1 MQVSVE
7 NVQGLERRMKVSV
20 PLEAVNKVVNSCFQK
35 LAKTARIDG
44 FRPGKVPQRVLEERY
59 GESVRHQEAV
69 PQLVQETL
77 WDAFKQ
83 VSLEPA
89 GRPTIENIDFKN
101 NEPLNYSVLFDVLP
115 EFQVKDLAGVEIE
128 RVASEVTDAD
138 VDKAIE
144 KIRFDNAK
152 WIEIT
157 TPAQKD
163 DVVTLS
169 CTVEING
176 EIVPQEEAK
185 EVSVQ
190 LNDKNNPAVIS
201 ELREHLV
208 GLSAGDTKT
217 IQATYPAEYP
227 AVTVAGKEA
236 TFNVSISKVKHAE
249 LPELDEAFIQQF
261 DGAKTVEEL
270 KKTIRKNMEY
280 YVENAVISIN
290 KTVLFA
296 AWAAANPIDL
306 PRAMVHHEMETMT
319 RGFLRNMLKQ
329 ETVSD
334 QDVQRYMPMLSKLY
348 QKSAAKRVR
357 LALVMGEFLKHNPQE
372 ITKEQIQQVA
382 EKRAALYQEP
392 QTWLD
397 EFWADAASQEDITS
411 ILREEA
417 VAEWLSNSAVIKTTH
432 LDYFAALEREKTVSR
447 ESMFDAQDDGEEGDL
462 GHVHGE
468 HCQHDHHA
476 HDHVHD
482 ENCQHDHEHT
492 EGAK

>member
-7 NVQGLERRMKVSV
+7 NVQGLERRIKVCV
-20 PLEAVNKVVNSCFQK
+20 PLETVNKVVSSCFQK

-44 FRPGKVPQRVLEERY
+44 FRPGKVPQRVLEERF
-59 GESVRHQEAV
+59 GESVRHQEAA

-83 VSLEPA
+83 VNVEPA
-89 GRPTIENIDFKN
+89 GRPMIENIEFKM
-101 NEPLNYSVLFDVLP
+101 NEPLNYSVLFEVLP
-115 EFQVKDLAGVEIE
+115 EFQVKDLASVEIE

-144 KIRFDNAK
+144 KIRLDHAK
-152 WIEIT
+152 WTEIT
-157 TPAQKD
+157 TPAEKD

-169 CTVEING
+169 CTVEIDS
-176 EIVPQEEAK
+176 ELVPQEEAK
-185 EVSVQ
+185 DVSIQ
-190 LNDKNNPAVIS
+190 LNDINNPAVIS
-201 ELREHLV
+201 ELREQLV

-227 AVTVAGKEA
+227 AATVAGKKA
-236 TFNVSISKVKHAE
+236 AFNVTISKVKHAE

-261 DGAKTVEEL
+261 DGAKSVEEL

-280 YVENAVISIN
+280 YLENAVTSIN
-290 KTVLFA
+290 KSVLFS
-296 AWAAANPIDL
+296 AWALANPIDV
-306 PRAMVHHEMETMT
+306 PKAMVHHEMEAMT

-329 ETVSD
+329 DNVSD

-348 QKSAAKRVR
+348 KKSAEKRVR
-357 LALVMGEFLKHNPQE
+357 LSLILSEFLKHNPQE

-382 EKRAALYQEP
+382 EKRAALFQEP

-397 EFWADAASQEDITS
+397 EFWANPAGQEEVQV

-417 VAEWLSNSAVIKTTH
+417 VAEALNKSAVVKTTR
-432 LDYFAALEREKTVSR
+432 LDYFAALEKEKTLSR
-447 ESMFDAQDDGEEGDL
+447 EGMFDAQDDVDSEL

-468 HCQHDHHA
+468 HCQHEHHA

-482 ENCQHDHEHT
+482 ENCDHQHEHA
-492 EGAK
+492 EGAQ

>member
-7 NVQGLERRMKVSV
+7 NVQGLERRIKVSV
-20 PLEAVNKVVNSCFQK
+20 PLETVNKVVNSCFQK

-44 FRPGKVPQRVLEERY
+44 FRPGKVPQRVLEERF
-59 GESVRHQEAV
+59 GESVRHQEAA

-83 VSLEPA
+83 ASVEPA
-89 GRPTIENIDFKN
+89 GRPTIENIEFKI
-101 NEPLNYSVLFDVLP
+101 NEPLHYSVLFDVLP
-115 EFQVKDLAGVEIE
+115 EFQVKDLAGVEVE
-128 RVASEVTDAD
+128 RVASEVTDVD

-152 WIEIT
+152 WIEVT

-176 EIVPQEEAK
+176 EVVPQEEAK

-201 ELREHLV
+201 ELREKLV

-217 IQATYPAEYP
+217 IQATYPVEYP
-227 AVTVAGKEA
+227 AVSVAGKEA
-236 TFNVSISKVKHAE
+236 TFNVVVSKVKHAE
-249 LPELDEAFIQQF
+249 LPELDEAFLQQF

-290 KTVLFA
+290 KGILFA

-306 PRAMVHHEMETMT
+306 PRAMVHHEMESMT

-397 EFWADAASQEDITS
+397 EFWADAASQEDIIS
-411 ILREEA
+411 MLREEA
-417 VAEWLSNSAVIKTTH
+417 VAEWLSQSAIIKITH
-432 LDYFAALEREKTVSR
+432 LDYFAALEREKVVSR
-447 ESMFDAQDDGEEGDL
+447 ESMFDAQDDEDKGDS

-468 HCQHDHHA
+468 HCHHA

-482 ENCQHDHEHT
+482 ENCRHDHEHA